1 MKNKILKSSNRSF
14 GIVFFVVFLVIGIYP
29 LINSEDLRVWAIV
42 LSIIFLILGLLN
54 SQLLNPLNILW
65 FKFGILLGNIVSP
78 IIMALIFFLII
89 YPTGILVRL
98 FKKNFLG
105 LRFEKEL
112 ASYWILKK
120 GNKSYMK
127 DQF

>member
-1 MKNKILKSSNRSF
+1 M
-14 GIVFFVVFLVIGIYP
+14 VFLVIGIYP

-78 IIMALIFFLII
+78 IIMALIFFLIV

-120 GNKSYMK
+120 GNKSDMK